1 MKPDALRLLLP
12 LLLALLPAAARA
24 QAAAPA
30 PAGAAPAASAARAS
44 SPSPAPPPMRALEQ
58 AIETR
63 SGALLLPGSAP
74 GTLTVTPCTGCRPLS
89 LLAGASTTWMLGDRA
104 VGFAE
109 LRRVL
114 QSNPRLPVLVFYRS
128 RDLALTRLV
137 ARAGATE
144 LPR

>member
-1 MKPDALRLLLP
+1 MKSDALRLLLP
-12 LLLALLPAAARA
+12 LLLALLPAAMHA
-24 QAAAPA
+24 QPAPA
-30 PAGAAPAASAARAS
+30 PAGAAPAASPARSS

-58 AIETR
+58 AIETH
-63 SGALLLPGSAP
+63 SGALLLPGSAA
-74 GTLTVTPCTGCRPLS
+74 GTLTVTPCAGCRPLT

-114 QSNPRLPVLVFYRS
+114 QANPRLPVLVFYRS

-137 ARAGATE
+137 ARAGAAE